1 MSNQNERVL
10 GRTSARELTQDE
22 LTAVNGGLMTTTGCT
37 FDPEFGKDGDPND
50 C

>member
-22 LTAVNGGLMTTTGCT
+22 LNGVVGGLGTATLCT
-37 FDPEFGKDGDPND
+37 FEPPFGADGDTGE